1 MKTINNLKYKIAL
14 FCGLI
19 LFSQGCIDLEEDVSS
34 VLSLE
39 DLRNE
44 ADILA
49 ALAPIYRG
57 YNNVVRVPHEEQ
69 IMGYGSDEITTWQGG
84 NKAPLRIFDGFN
96 YGDGQSSDINWLDQ
110 PWRKNWK
117 VIYYA
122 NSLIE
127 GLKTS
132 SASPEA
138 IAVGDGE
145 ARFLRALSYLNLVKG
160 YGNVP
165 IILDGHIPTGDEVR
179 ATVLENYAHIEEDL
193 LIAEQNLPGPGEVAA
208 PGRASSAAAKTL
220 LAHLY
225 LTWTGWP
232 AKDNSKMQ
240 LAANKAKE
248 VIDMNYFELMPI
260 DELWLL
266 SGQNSRESVFSIQ
279 FSETENLQSSVP
291 TDNSFHEARGWSD
304 MFPER
309 QFFFDF
315 PENARKEATF
325 LTEIPNRG
333 VKGGVIVDKNPATR
347 PWQQSGRNHP
357 MFGKFTAGENL
368 TVGNRTKGF
377 RAYEVF
383 RYAEVL
389 LIYAEAQARVDG
401 GVASGQALE
410 ALNQIRRRAEGLPY
424 NVANAGVDLT
434 TATADE
440 IFVEKGWELAG
451 EFKRWYDLVR
461 LEKVAE
467 ANADRDP
474 TEEVPLTIDVS
485 AITWK
490 HYIAPIPAYEI
501 TQSKLTQNPEGFSL
515 SGE

>member
-1 MKTINNLKYKIAL
+1 MKTKYNLIYKIAL
-14 FCGLI
+14 FSVLI
-19 LFSQGCIDLEEDVSS
+19 LLSQSCIDLEEDVSS

-44 ADILA
+44 GDILA
-49 ALAPIYRG
+49 ALAPIYRA
-57 YNNVVRVPHEEQ
+57 YNDVVKVPHEEQ
-69 IMGYGSDEITTWQGG
+69 IVGYGADDITTWQGG
-84 NKAPLRIFDGFN
+84 NKGPLRIFDGFN

-122 NSLIE
+122 NSLVE

-132 SASPEA
+132 SASPEVIA
-138 IAVGDGE
+138 IGDGE
-145 ARFLRALSYLNLVKG
+145 ARFFRALSYLNLVKG
-160 YGNVP
+160 YGNLPV
-165 IILDGHIPTGDEVR
+165 ILDGDVPTGDEVR
-179 ATVLENYAHIEEDL
+179 ATVVENYAHIEADL
-193 LIAEQNLPGPGEVAA
+193 LIAEKSLPGPGAVADF
-208 PGRASSAAAKTL
+208 RASSGAAKTL

-225 LTWTGWP
+225 LTWSGWP
-232 AKDNSKMQ
+232 AKDNAKMQ

-266 SGQNSRESVFSIQ
+266 SGQNSRESIFSIQ

-315 PENARKEATF
+315 PESARKDATYQ
-325 LTEIPNRG
+325 TEIPNRG
-333 VKGGVIVDKNPATR
+333 VSGGVIVDKNPATR
-347 PWQQSGRNHP
+347 PWQNSGRNHP
-357 MFGKFTAGENL
+357 MYGKFTAGENL

-377 RAYEVF
+377 RAWEVF

-424 NVANAGVDLT
+424 DTPDAGVDLA

-440 IFVEKGWELAG
+440 VFVEKGWELAG
-451 EFKRWYDLVR
+451 EFKRWFDLVR

-467 ANADRDP
+467 ANALRDP
-474 TEEVPLTIDVS
+474 TEEVPLTIAAS

-501 TQSKLTQNPEGFSL
+501 TQSKLTQNPEGFSVN
-515 SGE
+515 GE